1 MNRGYG
7 RRTCVLVPDSEYIL
21 HPGSCCPSPARCC
34 HPAGVITVFKRPF
47 HWLSSQPL
55 QGIVDIIRADS
66 LSTNPLSCSICCK
79 ISSLPGSN
87 ALGSLTMVKNV
98 CPKSTRGGCAVS
110 IVIREGI
117 FISAGG
123 VHSSEIKALPLLPPG
138 NWLTS
143 PLPPGNCLS
152 GNPVLFSQSAD

>member
-1 MNRGYG
+1 M
-7 RRTCVLVPDSEYIL
+7 L
-21 HPGSCCPSPARCC
+21 HPGRCCPSPARCC

-47 HWLSSQPL
+47 HWLSSQLL
-55 QGIVDIIRADS
+55 QGIVDIIRRADS
-66 LSTNPLSCSICCK
+66 PSTNPLPCSICCK
-79 ISSLPGSN
+79 ISSLLRSN
-87 ALGSLTMVKNV
+87 AVWSLTMVTNV
-98 CPKSTRGGCAVS
+98 CRKSTRGGCAVS

-123 VHSSEIKALPLLPPG
+123 VHSSEIRALPLLPPG

-152 GNPVLFSQSAD
+152 GSPVLFSQSAD